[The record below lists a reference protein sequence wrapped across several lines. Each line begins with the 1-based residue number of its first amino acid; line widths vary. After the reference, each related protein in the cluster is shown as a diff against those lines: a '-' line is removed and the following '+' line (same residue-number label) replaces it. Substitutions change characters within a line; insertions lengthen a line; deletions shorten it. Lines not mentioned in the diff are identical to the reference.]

1 MADNQYYGTGRR
13 KSSTARVFMKAGN
26 GAITIN
32 KRDISEYFSRPTARM
47 VVRQPLELVEM
58 LEKFDFNITV
68 VGGGISGQAG
78 AIRHGITRA
87 LMQFDETLR
96 ADLRKAGFVTRD
108 ARKVERKKVGL
119 HKARKKPQFSKR

>member
-68 VGGGISGQAG
+68 IGGGISGQAG

-87 LMQFDETLR
+87 LMEFDETLR